1 MKNLTTTENNIE
13 NKIFVIRNQR
23 VMIDSD
29 LAKLYGV
36 ETKKLN
42 QAVKR
47 NIKRFP
53 EDFMFQLTD
62 EEQKELVTN
71 CDHLKK
77 LKYSYQ
83 NAYAFTEHG
92 VTMLASV
99 LNSERAIEINIQIV
113 RTFIKL
119 RQYAISKDLNKK
131 ELDERKQVLLL
142 HIENSNNRFAK
153 HDEAIRRIVSVL
165 NNFIKQ
171 PKKARSK
178 KIGFDLAKK

>member
-1 MKNLTTTENNIE
+1 MEKIEIIQNIE
-13 NKIFVIRNQR
+13 NKIFTIRGQK
-23 VMIDSD
+23 VMIDRD
-29 LAKLYGV
+29 LAELYGV

-47 NIKRFP
+47 NITRFP

-62 EEQKELVTN
+62 EEQNELVTN

-99 LNSERAIEINIQIV
+99 LNSERAIEINVKIV
-113 RTFIKL
+113 RTFIQL
-119 RQYAISKDLNKK
+119 RQYAIAQSSNAREIEDLRKMLMLYMENTDKK
-131 ELDERKQVLLL
+131 LDE
-142 HIENSNNRFAK
+142 HSY
-153 HDEAIRRIVSVL
+153 AISQIISVL
-165 NNFIKQ
+165 NGLIESPKEAKQ
-171 PKKARSK
+171 
-178 KIGFDLAKK
+178 IGFKV